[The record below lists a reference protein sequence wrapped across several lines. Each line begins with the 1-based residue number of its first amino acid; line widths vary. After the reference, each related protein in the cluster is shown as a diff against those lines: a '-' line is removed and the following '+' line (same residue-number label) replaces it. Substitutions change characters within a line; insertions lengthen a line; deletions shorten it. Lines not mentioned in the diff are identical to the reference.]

1 MDARSD
7 LSDGRAEL
15 EAEIAAFRFEMREG
29 FARMVT
35 RDELGEQLR
44 LHVDASVSAMS
55 RRWFFSAMVM
65 QAATIAGV
73 IAAVRL

>member
-1 MDARSD
+1 MDDRSD
-7 LSDGRAEL
+7 VSDEWAEL
-15 EAEIAAFRFEMREG
+15 RAEIAAFRAEMRAG

-44 LHVDASVSAMS
+44 LHVDASVGAAS
-55 RRWFFSAMVM
+55 RRWLFSAMAM